1 MKIVALLVLASMI
14 SSSLMFSQLPGV
26 GTCKGMREGQPCQ
39 MSEMAD
45 ILDGT
50 CQAVGGGDLM
60 KVLTC
65 KRNVE
70 ERPMEHN
77 GY

>member
-26 GTCKGMREGQPCQ
+26 GTCRGMREGQPCQ

-65 KRNVE
+65 KRTE
-70 ERPMEHN
+70 SERPVLRN